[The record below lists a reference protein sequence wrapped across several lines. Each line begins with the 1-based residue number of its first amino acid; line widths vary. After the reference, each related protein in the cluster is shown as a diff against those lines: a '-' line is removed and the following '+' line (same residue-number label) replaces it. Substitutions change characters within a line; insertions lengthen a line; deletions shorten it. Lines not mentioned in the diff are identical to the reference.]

1 MAASLDETIQQ
12 DSMKRPRGARKWPPD
27 IKDAW
32 DKRERRMRELGKAI
46 DHIQRR
52 LETKK
57 PTTEVVNQ
65 LARQLQYVEDAHK
78 VLASAITVAGLVPER
93 QGDEGGIIVKYQAE
107 ARELRNSLQK
117 SRLGFKKT
125 EPI

>member
-1 MAASLDETIQQ
+1 M
-12 DSMKRPRGARKWPPD
+12 RK
-27 IKDAW
+27 
-32 DKRERRMRELGKAI
+32 LGKAI

-65 LARQLQYVEDAHK
+65 LARQLQYAEDANK
-78 VLASAITVAGLVPER
+78 VLASAITVAGLVPEQ

-107 ARELRNSLQK
+107 GRELRNSLQK
-117 SRLGFKKT
+117 SRLGFKET